1 MELKLN
7 SGRLSVPIIRD
18 GKKAGVLC
26 FNPSDINFVDNFR
39 ATAERYDQY
48 INELRTRSA
57 ALEDGDD
64 DGYLALIR
72 EICARMCTAIDEL
85 FGPGTSDA
93 AFGCTPCSPEPF
105 EDFFGGVTDLI
116 REYRMERM
124 KRYLPTGAETED
136 GLV

>member
-18 GKKAGVLC
+18 GKKAGMLC
-26 FNPSDINFVDNFR
+26 FNPSDINFVDHFR
-39 ATAERYDQY
+39 AMVDRYEQS
-48 INELRTRSA
+48 IEELRSRSA
-57 ALEDGDD
+57 ALEAGDD

-72 EICARMCTAIDEL
+72 EICERMCAAIDEL

-105 EDFFGGVTDLI
+105 EEFFGGLTELI
-116 REYRMERM
+116 RESRIERM
-124 KRYLPTGAETED
+124 KRYLPTGVETED